1 MSEIHPQVL
10 DPRIQRTRQLLH
22 ESLQKLLET
31 KDFDKISVQEI
42 AEAATLN
49 RATFYDHYPDK
60 VSLLQ
65 CTVGM
70 KFQELLS
77 CRNITFDGTCA
88 SALKAVVLAV
98 CDFIGAT
105 PGMNYE
111 AERKI
116 DPHMETAVISV
127 IRYTLLNGLKEHPS
141 NHGVTNAVTPEMLA
155 ATLSSAIYG
164 ASKEWILTPNRLP
177 SEAIASKIVT
187 LLSPLL

>member
-1 MSEIHPQVL
+1 MNEIHDQVL

-70 KFQELLS
+70 MFQELLS
-77 CRNITFDGTCA
+77 RRNVTFDGTCA
-88 SALKAVVLAV
+88 SALEAIVLAV
-98 CDFIGAT
+98 CDFIAAT

-141 NHGVTNAVTPEMLA
+141 SQGVTPEMLA

-164 ASKEWILTPNRLP
+164 ASKEWILTPNRLS
-177 SEAIASKIVT
+177 SEAIASKIVA